1 MVHGPLIE
9 STDTLESV
17 AFDRPDRCIFRA
29 RPSKRHSSDSSPKF
43 ITDASKETC
52 LKRLNMSLA
61 VRFTILIALIALVLL
76 PHAHAFGA
84 GNIASISAVEGKN
97 WRHGD
102 IEDVLKTV
110 ACLKGHKWTSMMI
123 KRVYFGNWLRDYSQA
138 MDTGAL
144 KKAQP
149 EAIRILVWILSFLSF
164 GYATAE
170 FEVTSDRLGVYRP
183 EEHIDNPKDYND
195 NQDARV
201 YDKRLRGPIQ
211 PIELEID
218 SNTGMKNYIAH
229 PNADWA
235 TSAAFVKYSFERS
248 IHHGRLYMNGHG
260 LFKGKDEDLAE
271 ALRLLGQGL
280 HCLEDFGAHTNY
292 VELSLRELG
301 FQDVFPHTG
310 TNTMITLRGNR
321 VYPLVTGT
329 FGMVDFYH
337 SVLGEATDHFTQ
349 SEVNEMDNALGTA
362 QTAAQSSNPVITL
375 VKLLSKV
382 PGTRELCVEA
392 EQLQRAADVQA
403 RENARALGCQQPE
416 YGVGRGMEDYTGSR
430 GVGDFPG
437 SQGYGAQDHGR
448 ISQPDWSGPQV
459 AYQGPSGGSNQQSDW
474 NQPTPSQQSWNHS
487 QQPSWDQLPS
497 QAPWP
502 HSPDAPPPSYSQTH
516 EPGFNE
522 QQASMGNFNFQN
534 QPNSNFGPPSN
545 FDSGQGQQHSQFS
558 SQDFN
563 QASQS
568 FDQQQGFS
576 QQNGQTLNQQTTVS
590 NIHSAS
596 SNPHQAPS
604 AVHTGLPG
612 LPNFDPAKTIAQIYP
627 ILAFRDKVVRS
638 ISAIIEKI
646 PGLEALVE
654 KITETLTVFI
664 LSLLAPF
671 VRPVI
676 TALTK
681 TLQTGSG
688 AIVESSGQHQYEPW
702 TDPNC
707 DNPTHSML
715 SKDHFSNVLNPPAG
729 AVAAEILKYVAP
741 RVLYAWQNTSVPVEQ
756 VLEDCMKVFHH
767 PKMREERT
775 EVHKIMFEAVRKWVN
790 SRPDRGNSLN
800 DILSSEGVRSG
811 KNTKEAGDEHAGHT
825 HNPAP
830 SFGDMGM
837 PGAGFGGAGGF
848 QAQPGQHAWGGHQGS
863 SSGGGGFDALNQLSS
878 LPIPGLQNMTSTIN
892 KFSSLIPGGFNGSG
906 RRGLED
912 EGGRSRGFE
921 SKERGI
927 EADDSYESKEFT
939 APSGY
944 EDYHDGNAAGGYG
957 SSDYEQ
963 GSENYY
969 GSTGGSSSN
978 DYYRG

>member
-1 MVHGPLIE
+1 M
-9 STDTLESV
+9 
-17 AFDRPDRCIFRA
+17 
-29 RPSKRHSSDSSPKF
+29 
-43 ITDASKETC
+43 AS
-52 LKRLNMSLA
+52 A
-61 VRFTILIALIALVLL
+61 VRFTICIALISFILL
-76 PHAHAFGA
+76 PQAHAFGA

-170 FEVTSDRLGVYRP
+170 FEVTSERLGVYRP

-195 NQDARV
+195 NQDAQV
-201 YDKRLRGPIQ
+201 YDKRLRGPIR

-218 SNTGMKNYIAH
+218 PSTGMKNYIAH

-301 FQDVFPHTG
+301 FQNVFPHTG
-310 TNTMITLRGNR
+310 SNTMINLRGKR

-403 RENARALGCQQPE
+403 RENARGLGDQQPDW
-416 YGVGRGMEDYTGSR
+416 GSSRAVDDYTRSR
-430 GVGDFPG
+430 DVGDFPG
-437 SQGYGAQDHGR
+437 SQGYGAQDHMLV
-448 ISQPDWSGPQV
+448 SQPDWSGLQV
-459 AYQGPSGGSNQQSDW
+459 AYQGPSSGFTQQHDW
-474 NQPTPSQQSWNHS
+474 NQPPQQQSWGHL
-487 QQPSWDQLPS
+487 QDPSWDQPPS
-497 QAPWP
+497 QAPWS
-502 HSPDAPPPSYSQTH
+502 HGPDPPPPSYSQTH

-522 QQASMGNFNFQN
+522 QQAAMGNFNFQGH
-534 QPNSNFGPPSN
+534 PNSNSRPPSN
-545 FDSGQGQQHSQFS
+545 FDGGQSQQHSQFF

-563 QASQS
+563 QANQS

-576 QQNGQTLNQQTTVS
+576 QLHGQTFNQQATGS
-590 NIHSAS
+590 NIQPTPSK
-596 SNPHQAPS
+596 PQQAPS
-604 AVHTGLPG
+604 ALATGLPG
-612 LPNFDPAKTIAQIYP
+612 FPNFDPAKTIAQIYP

-646 PGLEALVE
+646 PGLETLVE
-654 KITETLTVFI
+654 QITETLTVFI

-676 TALTK
+676 KALTK

-688 AIVESSGQHQYEPW
+688 AVVESSGQHQYEPW
-702 TDPNC
+702 TDPKC

-715 SKDHFSNVLNPPAG
+715 SKDHFSNILNPPAG

-741 RVLYAWQNTSVPVEQ
+741 RVLYAWQNTSVPIEQ
-756 VLEDCMKVFHH
+756 VLNDCMKVFHH
-767 PKMREERT
+767 PAIREERT
-775 EVHKIMFEAVRKWVN
+775 EVHKNMFEAVKRWVS
-790 SRPDRGNSLN
+790 SRPDHGNSLN

-811 KNTKEAGDEHAGHT
+811 KNTKETGEENAGHT
-825 HNPAP
+825 HDPAP

-848 QAQPGQHAWGGHQGS
+848 QPQPGQHAWGGYQGS
-863 SSGGGGFDALNQLSS
+863 SSGGGGFDAVNKLSS
-878 LPIPGLQNMTSTIN
+878 LPIPGLQNMTATIN
-892 KFSSLIPGGFNGSG
+892 KFSSLIPGGFNGGG
-906 RRGLED
+906 RRGFDD
-912 EGGRSRGFE
+912 EEGRSRDLQSTDQDIGSNVRHE
-921 SKERGI
+921 DR
-927 EADDSYESKEFT
+927 EFMV
-939 APSGY
+939 PSGY
-944 EDYHDGNAAGGYG
+944 EEYHDGNAAGGYG
-957 SSDYEQ
+957 SSEWGQ
-963 GSENYY
+963 GSESYHD
-969 GSTGGSSSN
+969 GFW
-978 DYYRG
+978 RQ